1 MSKVLFSI
9 HPIYADRILSGEKL
23 FEFRTVRCQR
33 SVDRMIIYAS
43 APVFRIVG
51 EITIRRIIQ
60 APPNILWVETQYGA
74 GISKADFDAYFL
86 GRTIAVA
93 YQLEKPVRYPNP
105 VLLTNIG
112 IERPPQSFQYLSEE
126 QYKSI
131 CCVRCS

>member
-9 HPIYADRILSGEKL
+9 RPIYADKILSGEKR

-33 SVDRMIIYAS
+33 FVDRMIIYAS

-51 EITIRRIIQ
+51 EIAIRRIIQ
-60 APPNILWVETQYGA
+60 APPNIMWVETQYGA

-86 GRTIAVA
+86 DRTIAVA
-93 YQLEKPVRYPNP
+93 YQLEVPARYSSPVSLSS
-105 VLLTNIG
+105 VG

-131 CCVRCS
+131 CCVRGS